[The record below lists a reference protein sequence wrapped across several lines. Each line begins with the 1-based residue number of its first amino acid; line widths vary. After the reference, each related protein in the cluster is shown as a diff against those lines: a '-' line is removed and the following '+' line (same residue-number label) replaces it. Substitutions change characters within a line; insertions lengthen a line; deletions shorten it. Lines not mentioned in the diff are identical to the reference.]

1 MSDDDIEKIIV
12 DKFNELTG
20 KNVSDYSTIESNYLG
35 DEMYKYYEYYQ
46 FKKAKFDCD
55 IVTYNNVSGRI
66 DKMVFNFNGTIE

>member
-1 MSDDDIEKIIV
+1 
-12 DKFNELTG
+12 
-20 KNVSDYSTIESNYLG
+20 
-35 DEMYKYYEYYQ
+35 MYKYYEYYQ